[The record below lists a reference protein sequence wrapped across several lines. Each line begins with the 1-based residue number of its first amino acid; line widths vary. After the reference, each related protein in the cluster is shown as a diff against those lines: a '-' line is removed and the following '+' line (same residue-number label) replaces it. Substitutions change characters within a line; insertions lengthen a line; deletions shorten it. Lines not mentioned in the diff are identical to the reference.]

1 MQLKLPIFIDW
12 HEMESILRRAASMRP
27 KDWNLPVTA
36 CRAFG
41 KSAEQ
46 AIPAS
51 AALACTQINII
62 LVEDMLDDDPR
73 GISSYWQWKSRE
85 LYGEMIHDNLNDTM
99 VVPANPDWLQGRKP
113 LPILFA
119 QTVEHPVANDLCSCI
134 KRYLLK
140 TL

>member
-1 MQLKLPIFIDW
+1 MPLKLPIFIDW

-51 AALACTQINII
+51 AALACTQISII

-73 GISSYWQWKSRE
+73 GEYHRIGS
-85 LYGEMIHDNLNDTM
+85 
-99 VVPANPDWLQGRKP
+99 GRAVNCM
-113 LPILFA
+113 L
-119 QTVEHPVANDLCSCI
+119 
-134 KRYLLK
+134 R
-140 TL
+140 